1 MSILPKWEKMAI
13 NRKAAK
19 RMKVNHWGRAR
30 KFIRA
35 HREAATPLGNWK
47 RAVINANWLSYPDI
61 QNTWR
66 AVDWYEGAVI
76 FDIAGNNFRLVTIC
90 RFELE
95 TVYIDKILTHEEYD
109 KGKWKERYAKTRQTQ
124 KG

>member
-1 MSILPKWEKMAI
+1 MELT
-13 NRKAAK
+13 
-19 RMKVNHWGRAR
+19 HWGRAR
-30 KFIRA
+30 KFITV
-35 HREAATPLGNWK
+35 HREAETPLANWK

-76 FDIAGNNFRLVTIC
+76 FDLAGNNFRLVTIC
-90 RFELE
+90 RFEFE

-109 KGKWKERYAKTRQTQ
+109 KGKWKERYARKRQPK